1 MPGASRSHRAPAIAV
16 LAVALLAHFGWLL
29 ADRGIQSDDSP
40 TYTTPA
46 RHLAH
51 GDGFRNT
58 NGLFETRRTPG
69 YPIFLVPFVDADSG
83 LLAAVAV
90 QHLISALMAMAVFLF
105 LDRRLGD
112 RTAAL
117 AAGFYTAVDGASVI
131 HANQILSETLFTAVV
146 FVAFLLLARGRA
158 AAGGLVASVAVLIR
172 PIGLY
177 LAVPVALVLLFRRAW
192 LQGAAFILCFALLPL
207 AWSARNA
214 ARGAGF
220 TISTITSWSLLYD
233 RAAATLAVGDP
244 GDFTAN
250 VLARRNQLMREV
262 GDPPPATYS
271 NHVLRLMDHFH
282 TERYGGVALRTI
294 TQHPLAYVRA
304 DLVALARTLFSG
316 GATQL
321 HNIFGVPL
329 RAAQLAVGAWNLMAT
344 LIAAGGFVVLCRRD
358 RDLALLSFAFVAY
371 FLVTCS
377 MAEAT
382 SRFRVPVVPMLAIWF
397 GAGVSAMLMRLRRR
411 PSATGLPG

>member
-69 YPIFLVPFVDADSG
+69 YPLFLVPFIEADSG

-90 QHLISALMAMAVFLF
+90 QHLLSALMALGVFLF
-105 LDRRLGD
+105 VNRRLGD

-117 AAGFYTAVDGASVI
+117 AAGLYMAVDGASVI

-146 FVAFLLLARGRA
+146 FATFLLLARGRA
-158 AAGGLVASVAVLIR
+158 AAAGVVAGFSVLVR

-177 LAVPVALVLLFRRAW
+177 LAVPIALVLLFRRAW
-192 LQGAAFILCFALLPL
+192 RQAIVFIVCFALLPL

-233 RAAATLAVGDP
+233 RAAATLAVGDR

-250 VLARRNQLMREV
+250 VLARRNQLAREV
-262 GDPPPATYS
+262 GDTPPATYS
-271 NHVLRLMDHFH
+271 NHVLRAMDHFH
-282 TERYGGVALRTI
+282 TGRYGGVALRI
-294 TQHPLAYVRA
+294 IARHPLAYARA
-304 DLVALARTLFSG
+304 YLVALARTLFSG

-321 HNIFGVPL
+321 NHVFGVPL
-329 RAAQLAVGAWNLMAT
+329 RAAQLAVGAWNLIAT
-344 LIAAGGFVVLCRRD
+344 LIAAAGFAVLLRRD
-358 RDLALLSFAFVAY
+358 RDLALLSLAFVAY

-382 SRFRVPVVPMLAIWF
+382 SRFRVPAVPMLAIWF
-397 GAGVSAMLMRLRRR
+397 GAGASAMLRRLRRR
-411 PSATGLPG
+411 PSAAGLRG